1 MFSLFN
7 PNISATGNALRPGI
21 LQGCYPER
29 QNDKPVWFDKAIA
42 GAAGL
47 AGQAVDHRYKDFKQV
62 IVAIHKECKLLERVD
77 NEKLRT
83 EIMSVSRLLHKEGL
97 TKKLTISAFA
107 MVREMAYRTIGMR
120 HYDSQLIGGWIMIHG
135 GLAEM
140 ETGEGKTLAATLAA
154 ATAGLA
160 GIPVHIITVNDY
172 LVNRDAAQMGPLY
185 RALGLSVD
193 TITEKKDSQSRRAA
207 YAGDITYCTNKQI
220 AFDYLRDRILLGNDN
235 GRMRLQLE
243 GIHSQ
248 NSRMDRVL
256 LRGLCFA
263 IVDEADSVL
272 IDEARTPLI
281 ISKEHDNA
289 AEKQTYHQAM
299 SLADQLEEKVDFI
312 VDKIEHQVHITQQGR
327 ENLAHL
333 TEEMTGVWTGSRRSR
348 ELASQAL
355 AAFHLYQLDKHYLVR
370 EGKVQII
377 DANTGRVMA
386 DRSWER
392 GLHQMIEIKEGCEVS
407 GRREHLARLT
417 YQRFFRRYLR
427 LAGMTGT
434 ACEVRSE
441 LWNVYGLRVQK
452 VATNKPCIRKASSC
466 RVYPDKK
473 TKWTALIQR
482 IQEMHR
488 IGRPVLV
495 GTCSV
500 AESEHVSQLLSR
512 IHLSHQILNARQDE
526 DEADIIAGA
535 GERGSI
541 TVATNMAGRG
551 TDIPLAPGIAEIGGL
566 HVIATERNDA
576 KRIDRQLFGRCA
588 RQGDPGSYESLV
600 SLEDEIIQNNTTPVF
615 QRLLSR
621 LLQTDYAPTHWLANQ
636 LTKLS
641 QYKVE
646 RHHLRMRQDLLQH
659 DEQLSTL
666 LAFSGGGE

>member
-7 PNISATGNALRPGI
+7 QNITTNNSALKPGI
-21 LQGCYPER
+21 LQGSYPER
-29 QNDKPVWFDKAIA
+29 QNDKKGWFDKAIA
-42 GAAGL
+42 GVTSL
-47 AGQAVDHRYKDFKQV
+47 AGHSLDHRYKDFKYV
-62 IVAIHKECKLLERVD
+62 IQAIHKECKLLEIV
-77 NEKLRT
+77 NNNKLNT
-83 EIMSVSRLLHKEGL
+83 EIKSVRRQLHQEGL
-97 TKKLTISAFA
+97 TRKLTIRAFA
-107 MVREMAYRTIGMR
+107 LIREMSHRTIGMR

-172 LVNRDAAQMGPLY
+172 LVNRDASLMGPLY
-185 RALGLSVD
+185 KALGLSVGK
-193 TITEKKDSQSRRAA
+193 IIEKKDAQSRRTA
-207 YAGDITYCTNKQI
+207 YSRDITYCTNKQI
-220 AFDYLRDRILLGNDN
+220 AFDYLRDRILLGNDT

-248 NSRMDRVL
+248 NSRMDRVF

-281 ISKEHDNA
+281 ISREHDNA

-299 SLADQLEEKVDFI
+299 SLAGQFKENVDFI
-312 VDKIEHQVHITQQGR
+312 VEKIEHQVHITEQGR
-327 ENLAHL
+327 VRLADL
-333 TEEMTGVWTGSRRSR
+333 TEEMTGVWTGARRR
-348 ELASQAL
+348 EELTAQAL
-355 AAFHLYQLDKHYLVR
+355 SAFHLYQCDKHYLIR
-370 EGKVQII
+370 DGKVQII

-386 DRSWER
+386 DRSWEK
-392 GLHQMIEIKEGCEVS
+392 GLHQMVEIKEGCEVS
-407 GRREHLARLT
+407 GRREHMARLT

-427 LAGMTGT
+427 LSGMTGT
-434 ACEVRSE
+434 ASEVRSE
-441 LWNVYGLRVQK
+441 LWNVYQLRVQK
-452 VATNKPCIRKASSC
+452 VATNKPCIRKASDC

-473 TKWTALIQR
+473 TKWIAVIQR

-488 IGRPVLV
+488 IGRPILV

-500 AESEHVSQLLSR
+500 ADSEHVSQLLAT
-512 IHLSHQILNARQDE
+512 INLSHQILNARQDE
-526 DEADIIAGA
+526 YEADIVARA
-535 GERGSI
+535 GERGRI

-566 HVIATERNDA
+566 HVIETELNDA

-588 RQGDPGSYESLV
+588 RQGDPGSYESLL
-600 SLEDEIIQNNTTPVF
+600 SLEDEIITNNTSPF
-615 QRLLSR
+615 LHRLLSR
-621 LLQTDYAPTHWLANQ
+621 LMQTNHCLTHWLAIQ

-646 RHHLRMRQDLLQH
+646 RRHLRLRQDLLQH